1 MDRLPQLVPPIP
13 LFPGAFLSVPDC
25 GVWSGSGTP
34 ISVILMRM
42 EIHPTREKFM
52 PRALSKTANM
62 PVIPQLPLE
71 LLTER
76 IPVAVQLTGIGRS
89 KL

>member
-1 MDRLPQLVPPIP
+1 
-13 LFPGAFLSVPDC
+13 
-25 GVWSGSGTP
+25 
-34 ISVILMRM
+34 
-42 EIHPTREKFM
+42 M